1 MTLCSILS
9 FNSDIL
15 QLSGIKLQISSE
27 VPTPLFSVTSASLS
41 VRYESMTSYITP
53 EVIWGEIGSGS
64 SEEWSAASSPQSPG
78 VGDKSW
84 SRRSGGGGRGSG
96 SGSVLLYQSSS
107 PQSPTGSHRPPFS
120 SPAPPSP
127 HFDLSH
133 TPTTTSTSPMDK
145 GGASSAGKSFDIP
158 IEFVWK
164 SVSGIL
170 VLGLSPCSPN
180 PDSVP
185 LNAKTDLSTQYSPSK
200 FGINLAGE
208 NSDKGRKMV
217 TAILQSLAKS
227 AYDMY
232 KSDKKRKLLIL
243 QKETIKKLRYAV
255 SST

>member
-1 MTLCSILS
+1 
-9 FNSDIL
+9 
-15 QLSGIKLQISSE
+15 
-27 VPTPLFSVTSASLS
+27 
-41 VRYESMTSYITP
+41 MTSYVTP

-78 VGDKSW
+78 VGGKSG
-84 SRRSGGGGRGSG
+84 SRSSGGGGRVRGSGSG
-96 SGSVLLYQSSS
+96 SGSVLLYQSYP
-107 PQSPTGSHRPPFS
+107 PQSPTGSYRPQFS

-127 HFDLSH
+127 HFDLIH
-133 TPTTTSTSPMDK
+133 TSTTTTTSPMDK
-145 GGASSAGKSFDIP
+145 GGSSSAGKSLDIP

-170 VLGLSPCSPN
+170 VLGLSPYNPN
-180 PDSVP
+180 PGSTP
-185 LNAKTDLSTQYSPSK
+185 LNAKTDFPTQYSPSK

-243 QKETIKKLRYAV
+243 QKETIRKLRYAV
-255 SST
+255 SSTKYLISR